1 MAIVLLRTQKSFV
14 FSSQRPSR
22 NSCCLKSG
30 VVWDSSDEQQA
41 GLPLWQQARLTAPIE
56 SVESWQLFSVPRPA
70 SAHGPAFSTALH
82 CYRTL
87 PCLWN
92 TRSSFSGLHNVP
104 KMHTE
109 LPPTASVTLCLC
121 VALYAWA
128 DVPKEACQS

>member
-1 MAIVLLRTQKSFV
+1 MLLRTQKSFV

-56 SVESWQLFSVPRPA
+56 SVESWQLFSVGLPVLMALP
-70 SAHGPAFSTALH
+70 SAQHCTA
-82 CYRTL
+82 
-87 PCLWN
+87 
-92 TRSSFSGLHNVP
+92 
-104 KMHTE
+104 TE
-109 LPPTASVTLCLC
+109 LCRVYGILALPFQACTTSLRCTQSCLCPTASVTLCLC